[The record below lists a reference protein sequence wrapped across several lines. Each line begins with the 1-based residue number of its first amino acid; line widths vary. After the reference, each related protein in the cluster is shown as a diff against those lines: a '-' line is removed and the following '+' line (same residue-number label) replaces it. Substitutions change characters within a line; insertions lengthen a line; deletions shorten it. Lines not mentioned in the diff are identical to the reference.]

1 MGNDPMNALTCPIML
16 CFNDNYVLPA
26 GVAIWSL
33 LHHANRSCT
42 YPIHVV
48 HSDITQE
55 HQERLRKTVAKFPN
69 ASIDFMQTNAMLDDL
84 WAATKGKFSFSKD
97 VYCKM
102 LVGDLFPQYQRIL
115 ITDVDVIFMGD
126 IAPLFEMV
134 PEKDFAYAGIQ
145 GLEHPAESPL
155 GRWCAKNLIPMR
167 VGRWEQNPN
176 LSIGGGLLIAN
187 LDYLREHKLAEEM
200 IACVHECGERLT
212 QAEQD
217 VINLVCGNVNV
228 RLPLRAMM
236 CSYYYPYA
244 RKWKGWCASHE
255 AHGYSEQE
263 VREALAHPIQ
273 LHYAA
278 GNLKPWNNLNVPKAW
293 VWVRYCLR
301 SGWFGDFAVR
311 YLRLAPA
318 LTRDFIMRCW
328 RFGLRKMR
336 MAK

>member
-1 MGNDPMNALTCPIML
+1 MNEQTCPIML

-33 LHHANRSCT
+33 LHHANRSYT
-42 YPIHVV
+42 YPIYVV
-48 HSDITQE
+48 HSDITE
-55 HQERLRKTVAKFPN
+55 AHQERLRKTVAKFPN
-69 ASIDFMQTNAMLDDL
+69 ASIAFMKADAVLDDL
-84 WAATKGKFSFSKD
+84 WAVTKGKFSFSKEI
-97 VYCKM
+97 YCKFFI
-102 LVGDLFPQYQRIL
+102 GELFPQYRRML
-115 ITDVDVIFMGD
+115 ITDVDVIFMDD

-134 PEKDFAYAGIQ
+134 PEGDFAYAGIQ
-145 GLEHPAESPL
+145 DLKHPAESPL
-155 GRWCAKNLIPMR
+155 GRWCATHQIPIQMEQWR
-167 VGRWEQNPN
+167 QNPN
-176 LSIGGGLLIAN
+176 LSIGAGLLMAN
-187 LDYLREHKLAEEM
+187 LDYLREHKLAAEM
-200 IACVHECGERLT
+200 VKCTLECCERLILP
-212 QAEQD
+212 EQN

-318 LTRDFIMRCW
+318 LTRGFIMRCW